1 MTTRMISVLIAGAL
15 VAPLTA
21 VLATP
26 EPTTA
31 QAFSTNP
38 LIRQGEVLTYTV
50 NSSRFG
56 NIGTA
61 TMTVDSDTLEGR
73 IVTRLSFDF
82 SGRITLF
89 KVSDH
94 TRSWIDPVTGTTL
107 RYSKSERSPLS
118 KRDEIAIIDRSAKT
132 WADAK
137 KSYPLASNE
146 PLDELAFIYAMRQLS
161 SYGDALPV
169 SLDISRHFDTARNPV
184 RVNVLVP
191 VSMVALGVTQRAQ
204 VLEMLVKDTRQK
216 SGFSKLTFY
225 LGEDAA
231 HLPLRINS
239 SMPVGGTM
247 SLTLKSVT
255 VVSTL
260 ARKK

>member
-1 MTTRMISVLIAGAL
+1 MTKRMMSVVIAGAL
-15 VAPLTA
+15 AAPL
-21 VLATP
+21 AT
-26 EPTTA
+26 TQRSAA
-31 QAFSTNP
+31 QTFSTNP

-50 NSSRFG
+50 HSSRFG

-61 TMTVDSDTLEGR
+61 TMTVDSDTLDGR
-73 IVTRLSFDF
+73 MVTRLSFDF

-118 KRDEIAIIDRSAKT
+118 KRDEKAYIDRSAKT
-132 WADAK
+132 WTDAK
-137 KSYPLASNE
+137 GSYPLASSE

-169 SLDISRHFDTARNPV
+169 SLDVSRHFDASRNPV
-184 RVNVLVP
+184 HVNVLVP
-191 VSMVALGVTQRAQ
+191 VRVAAIGTTQRAQ
-204 VLEMLVKDTRQK
+204 VLEMLVKDSRQK
-216 SGFSKLTFY
+216 SGFSKLTFFMS
-225 LGEDAA
+225 EDAA
-231 HLPLRINS
+231 HLPLRIDS

-255 VVSTL
+255 VGSTI
-260 ARKK
+260 ARTK